1 MINSKCSSR
10 KSDTFDVPPRAP
22 WEKKWVDDSESM
34 SLTNAELISLGSFC
48 VSLIAAA
55 FAARSL
61 RNSSK
66 ALRLAESDN
75 EEKRMGIDPYLIQA
89 RKIVL
94 ANNQNFAAFAVSYTN
109 RASMPN
115 TLATVELYVTFVADA
130 GEARQVFLQTE
141 RDFTA
146 HIADIKCLEIPIN
159 ISARASTTGWLVF
172 KLPEYLRGKS
182 MKTYEVAG
190 FTAQGTKVS
199 VVSYLLMDTIF
210 YDKSSGE

>member
-1 MINSKCSSR
+1 
-10 KSDTFDVPPRAP
+10 
-22 WEKKWVDDSESM
+22 M

-55 FAARSL
+55 IAGRSL

-89 RKIVL
+89 KKVVV
-94 ANNQNFAAFAVSYTN
+94 ANTENFAAFAISYTN

-115 TLATVELYVTFVADA
+115 TLATVELIVTFGASA
-130 GEARQVFLQTE
+130 GEARQIFLQTE
-141 RDFTA
+141 QSFPAD
-146 HIADIKCLEIPIN
+146 IAGIKCLDVPIN
-159 ISARASTTGWLVF
+159 IPARASTTGWLVF
-172 KLPEYLRGKS
+172 KLPEYLTGKPV
-182 MKTYEVAG
+182 KNYEVAG
-190 FTAQGTKVS
+190 LTAQGAKVS

-210 YDKSSGE
+210 HDKDSGE